1 MVDVLPMLVTNVEYM
16 IGLTKVSIWAVV
28 VTVTTFL
35 HMNSFMPLDSI
46 TNRVDQT
53 GTTTLPSCGITS
65 ERISIHNTTSV
76 QIVKPLEFHTMVGVS
91 CIIGMEP
98 LVLGVNVPWNQRYVQ
113 TSRCMLIS
121 LNDFFVYKLDGYLS
135 KQ

>member
-28 VTVTTFL
+28 VTVTMSL

-65 ERISIHNTTSV
+65 ERTSIHNTASV
-76 QIVKPLEFHTMVGVS
+76 QIAKPLEFHTMVGVS

-113 TSRCMLIS
+113 TSKCMLIF
-121 LNDFFVYKLDGYLS
+121 LNHFLFTN
-135 KQ
+135 